1 MECRLYR
8 LGEVPYRQAW
18 VLQRRLAAQIAAGEH
33 PPALLLLTHPPTFT
47 FGRRGNPA
55 NLLWGEEGARRRG
68 IAVVWSDRG
77 GDVTYHGPGQLVGY
91 PLLPLGKP
99 QRDAEGR
106 LRLPAGDY
114 VGYLRRLEAAL
125 IRTLAAFGVRGFR
138 MEGMT
143 GVWVRL
149 PGGEPAKIAAIGV
162 RVDAR
167 GVSQHG
173 FALNVATAREHWAGI
188 VGCGL
193 QGYAVANLAD
203 FLQPPPPLEAV
214 MDAAAAAFGE
224 VFGCIWAR
232 DGIIPFAETR
242 PSSSGDRATAS

>member
-1 MECRLYR
+1 MSCCLYR
-8 LGEVPYRQAW
+8 LGEVPYRRAW
-18 VLQRRLAAQIAAGEH
+18 ALQRNLAARIAAGEH

-55 NLLWGEEGARRRG
+55 HLLWGEEGARARG
-68 IAVVWSDRG
+68 IEVVWSDRG
-77 GDVTYHGPGQLVGY
+77 GDVTYHGPGQVVGY

-99 QRDAEGR
+99 QPDDAGR
-106 LRLPAGDY
+106 TRLPQGDY
-114 VGYLRRLEAAL
+114 VGYLRRLEAVLMRAL
-125 IRTLAAFGVRGFR
+125 AGFGLRGFR

-149 PGGEPAKIAAIGV
+149 PDGAPAKIAAIGV
-162 RVDAR
+162 RVDAQ

-193 QGYAVANLAD
+193 EGYAVANLAD
-203 FLQPPPPLEAV
+203 FLQPPPPMDAV
-214 MDAAAAAFGE
+214 MDAVAAAFAAE
-224 VFGCIWAR
+224 FRCAWAACR
-232 DGIIPFAETR
+232 LPDGII
-242 PSSSGDRATAS
+242 

>member
-1 MECRLYR
+1 MQCRLYR
-8 LGEVPYRQAW
+8 LGEMPYREAW
-18 VLQRRLAAQIAAGEH
+18 ALQKDLAGRIAAGEH

-47 FGRRGNPA
+47 FGRRGTPA

-68 IAVVWSDRG
+68 IEVVWSDRG

-99 QRDAEGR
+99 WQDAAGR
-106 LRLPAGDY
+106 LRLPEGDY
-114 VGYLRRLEAAL
+114 VGYLRRLEAVL
-125 IRTLAAFGVRGFR
+125 IRTLAGFGVRGFR

-149 PGGEPAKIAAIGV
+149 PDGAPGKIAAIGV

-167 GVSQHG
+167 GISQHG
-173 FALNVATAREHWAGI
+173 FALNLATNPEHWAGI

-193 QGYAVANLAD
+193 KGYAVANLAD
-203 FLQPPPPLEAV
+203 FLRPLPPWEAV
-214 MDAAAAAFGE
+214 MEAIEEAFAE
-224 VFGCIWAR
+224 QFGCSWAR
-232 DGIIPFAETR
+232 DGIITPAEQR
-242 PSSSGDRATAS
+242 PSSSEDRATAS